1 MMGPQ
6 LKRVKVSEVCEFSR
20 SERDS
25 EPVAEPGVA
34 ESIVGLSM
42 QRHRFSRALVDT
54 AGPRSI
60 GHLAAGGC

>member
-6 LKRVKVSEVCEFSR
+6 LKRVKVSEVCDFSR

-25 EPVAEPGVA
+25 EPGAVPGVA
-34 ESIVGLSM
+34 ESIVGFTMQKHCLS
-42 QRHRFSRALVDT
+42 SRLVDT

>member
-1 MMGPQ
+1 M
-6 LKRVKVSEVCEFSR
+6 KVSGICEFAR

-54 AGPRSI
+54 AEPTSI
-60 GHLAAGGC
+60 DHLAAGGR